1 MSRGK
6 CKHFFESD
14 ILVAQ
19 WVSVTFESADL
30 NVQIIYAMYVYRR
43 AELMNILANGFNE
56 AE

>member
-1 MSRGK
+1 M
-6 CKHFFESD
+6 
-14 ILVAQ
+14 
-19 WVSVTFESADL
+19 SVTFESADL